1 MPTYHAYAAKEPKGK
16 LEPFEYDP
24 GPLGDDEVEIKV
36 EYGGLCHS
44 DLSMLNND
52 WGMSQYPFVPGHE
65 IVGIVNQVGPH
76 VKNVEVGQRVGLGWF
91 SHSCTHCEQCM
102 DGDHNLC
109 PEGQGTIIG
118 RHGGFADYVRGGAE
132 WIIPLPDDLD
142 AKKVGPLF
150 CGGIT
155 VFNPIMQYDV
165 RPTQRVGVIG
175 IGGLGHLALQFLRA
189 WGCEV
194 TAFSHSPDKEAEAK
208 KFGAHHFVN
217 TKEEG
222 ALEKL
227 QGSFDFILSTV
238 NVELPWEDF
247 LKTLRPKGRFHI
259 VGAAPKVESS
269 VMTLLA
275 NQLSIG
281 ATPMGSPATTATML
295 KFCERHNI
303 LPQTELYP
311 MSQINE
317 AFEHLEA
324 GKARYRIVLEAGK

>member
-118 RHGGFADYVRGGAE
+118 RHGGFADYV
-132 WIIPLPDDLD
+132 
-142 AKKVGPLF
+142 
-150 CGGIT
+150 
-155 VFNPIMQYDV
+155 
-165 RPTQRVGVIG
+165 
-175 IGGLGHLALQFLRA
+175 
-189 WGCEV
+189 
-194 TAFSHSPDKEAEAK
+194 
-208 KFGAHHFVN
+208 
-217 TKEEG
+217 
-222 ALEKL
+222 
-227 QGSFDFILSTV
+227 LS
-238 NVELPWEDF
+238 LI
-247 LKTLRPKGRFHI
+247 HI
-259 VGAAPKVESS
+259 
-269 VMTLLA
+269 
-275 NQLSIG
+275 
-281 ATPMGSPATTATML
+281 
-295 KFCERHNI
+295 
-303 LPQTELYP
+303 
-311 MSQINE
+311 
-317 AFEHLEA
+317 
-324 GKARYRIVLEAGK
+324 